1 MLFGT
6 KDWTKF
12 QKGFK
17 IQVWAHAQTLTSPA
31 QIIIVFND
39 KNPWSKK
46 KIENQKS
53 NQRLPIII
61 GGPAVHHTNENKRA
75 SFSREGAAASE
86 AQIRIWC

>member
-46 KIENQKS
+46 KNQKPKIKS
-53 NQRLPIII
+53 KTSDYNWW
-61 GGPAVHHTNENKRA
+61 
-75 SFSREGAAASE
+75 SRGTPY
-86 AQIRIWC
+86 